1 MIDDIASN
9 GHFIAKTEMFSECY
23 WDTVSNLA
31 QAIVVFTHKKK
42 SNKSMENKNKNRW
55 MNE

>member
-9 GHFIAKTEMFSECY
+9 GHFIAKTEMFSECF